1 MGAIRNLLRTASNKL
16 DTFCEKNMSEL
27 VVYRPRGESRTATI
41 RATPGGSR
49 GGAEENQSVRTE
61 IESQDFIIRTETPVE
76 CQDDTFMNWLGR
88 EPEQNDEITFDGNR
102 YLVTPVFRDE
112 LFRYTDAF
120 HTAIR
125 IHTTA
130 AGPAQ

>member
-1 MGAIRNLLRTASNKL
+1 
-16 DTFCEKNMSEL
+16 MSEF

-76 CQDDTFMNWLGR
+76 CQADTFLNWLGR
-88 EPEQNDEITFDGNR
+88 EPEQNDEIT
-102 YLVTPVFRDE
+102 LM
-112 LFRYTDAF
+112 
-120 HTAIR
+120 AIA
-125 IHTTA
+125 IS
-130 AGPAQ
+130 

>member
-1 MGAIRNLLRTASNKL
+1 MGAIRNLLRTGSNKL
-16 DTFCEKNMSEL
+16 DEFFEKNMSEL

-41 RATPGGSR
+41 RVTPGGSR

-61 IESQDFIIRTETPVE
+61 IESQDFIVRTETPVE
-76 CQDDTFMNWLGR
+76 CQSDTFLNWLGR
-88 EPEQNDEITFDGNR
+88 EPEQNDEIIFDGQR
-102 YLVTPVFRDE
+102 YLVTPAFRDE

-125 IHTTA
+125 IHTAA

>member
-16 DTFCEKNMSEL
+16 DAFCEKNMSEF

-76 CQDDTFMNWLGR
+76 CQADTFLNWLGR
-88 EPEQNDEITFDGNR
+88 EPNR
-102 YLVTPVFRDE
+102 MMRSPLM
-112 LFRYTDAF
+112 
-120 HTAIR
+120 AIA
-125 IHTTA
+125 IS
-130 AGPAQ
+130 